1 MAKRRYSNS
10 RKRKSRRGKKS
21 RHTRHTKRHSGRRP
35 HHTRRRTRR
44 GGNTPGPPTIQ
55 TYLRQDELLTG
66 RTFQRGGSETSTGG
80 SMVYKGGLWDMRNP
94 AGGRA

>member
-10 RKRKSRRGKKS
+10 RKRKSRCGKKS
-21 RHTRHTKRHSGRRP
+21 RHTKRHMRRV
-35 HHTRRRTRR
+35 HRRTRR

-66 RTFQRGGSETSTGG
+66 KTFQRGGSETSTGG
-80 SMVYKGGLWDMRNP
+80 SMVYKGGIWDVRNP
-94 AGGRA
+94 VRGLA